1 MMIID
6 IGLTICLRE
15 CYASRKA
22 FRSLPFEV
30 LSRGGATPAGK
41 KRREA
46 ARPLHPLSPSPLPK
60 YRNLDGPDV
69 KHYDKES
76 KPSGGLGG
84 ERRGGHGGK
93 EGGRT
98 GHQRVETL
106 PPPFFLLLPLSP
118 TLLSCPSTSFL
129 PPATPSWETHR
140 APRDKASL
148 TPASGCRISASM
160 GRPGRGG

>member
-1 MMIID
+1 MRSEGKHSFP
-6 IGLTICLRE
+6 GLLRSFLGDATPPGE
-15 CYASRKA
+15 KREMCSSKA
-22 FRSLPFEV
+22 F
-30 LSRGGATPAGK
+30 A
-41 KRREA
+41 
-46 ARPLHPLSPSPLPK
+46 SPPLPK

-84 ERRGGHGGK
+84 EQRGWEGGK
-93 EGGRT
+93 EGGRL

-106 PPPFFLLLPLSP
+106 PPPFFLLLPLPP

>member
-1 MMIID
+1 MRHGKHSVLCLLRFFLEEAQRRLGKRD
-6 IGLTICLRE
+6 VKQQGLCI
-15 CYASRKA
+15 
-22 FRSLPFEV
+22 PF
-30 LSRGGATPAGK
+30 P
-41 KRREA
+41 
-46 ARPLHPLSPSPLPK
+46 PSPLPK